1 MSSSLGVRHPSPFS
15 TQEMSRE
22 LKAVWDEHSQH
33 LLWSG
38 ACEAK
43 RLDERRQG
51 KNVSGSDT
59 RDNKSVTQT
68 KARMDTVGLSVS

>member
-1 MSSSLGVRHPSPFS
+1 MHPPPLS

-33 LLWSG
+33 LLWSR

-43 RLDERRQG
+43 TLDERRQD
-51 KNVSGSDT
+51 KNVSGRGT
-59 RDNKSVTQT
+59 RDNKSVTRT
-68 KARMDTVGLSVS
+68 KARMDAVGLSVS